1 MGKFSQ
7 RTPWLGEF
15 KGLEIRRSGLGSGGE
30 GGQMP
35 EIETW
40 LLGASLIASI
50 VSREGQLLGTYF
62 KRG

>member
-1 MGKFSQ
+1 
-7 RTPWLGEF
+7 
-15 KGLEIRRSGLGSGGE
+15 
-30 GGQMP
+30 MP